1 MHTSW
6 IEINSF
12 SCFYL
17 DSILK
22 NMLRR
27 FDSLSNVSNVHAK
40 KVNVGQSFNL
50 IHSERGLSDGFHIF
64 KTGRNNII
72 ATEKQIANFSDA
84 ALMQSASAIIWLQ
97 STYNLNILQMM
108 EGKLISNHDNNKS
121 VKKATSEESLYFED
135 FFLISR
141 AALEIELYSL
151 AIKFLVASVISHQK
165 NKCTFISSDNKCR
178 AYNFH
183 SVQTRYIGKHNFA
196 LLNNSNANFD
206 SAHRF
211 PFRITFG

>member
-1 MHTSW
+1 M
-6 IEINSF
+6 F
-12 SCFYL
+12 
-17 DSILK
+17 
-22 NMLRR
+22 RR
-27 FDSLSNVSNVHAK
+27 LHFLSNVSSIHAI
-40 KVNVGQSFNL
+40 KVNEGQIFHL

-64 KTGRNNII
+64 KTAQSNII
-72 ATEKQIANFSDA
+72 ATERQIANFSDA
-84 ALMQSASAIIWLQ
+84 SLMQSASAIIWLQ

-135 FFLISR
+135 LFLISR

-165 NKCTFISSDNKCR
+165 KKCTFITSDNKCR
-178 AYNFH
+178 DYNFH

-196 LLNNSNANFD
+196 LLNSSNGNFD
-206 SAHRF
+206 TAQRF

>member
-1 MHTSW
+1 MYTPC
-6 IEINSF
+6 IEINSI
-12 SCFYL
+12 SCFHL
-17 DSILK
+17 DNILK
-22 NMLRR
+22 KVFRR
-27 FDSLSNVSNVHAK
+27 LDSLSNASSVHAK
-40 KVNVGQSFNL
+40 NINKHLRFNL

-64 KTGRNNII
+64 KTAQSSII

-97 STYNLNILQMM
+97 STYDLNILQMM
-108 EGKLISNHDNNKS
+108 KGKLISNHDNNKS
-121 VKKATSEESLYFED
+121 VKKATSEEFLYFED
-135 FFLISR
+135 LFLISR
-141 AALEIELYSL
+141 AALEIELYAL

-165 NKCTFISSDNKCR
+165 NKCTFITSDNKCR

-206 SAHRF
+206 SAQRF
-211 PFRITFG
+211 PFRINFG